1 MTLPFFCHFD
11 GGEIFMKARKVS
23 NYRQTWPPSSGKDS
37 KRKRIS
43 TTKDCHAS
51 LAVTVQ
57 YNDINFKDTVD
68 SNQIF
73 S

>member
-11 GGEIFMKARKVS
+11 GGAIFMKARNVS
-23 NYRQTWPPSSGKDS
+23 TYRQTWPPSSGKDCQ
-37 KRKRIS
+37 RKRIR

-57 YNDINFKDTVD
+57 YNDVNFKDTVA
-68 SNQIF
+68 SNHFF